1 MCTLGAPVCCYGSVA
16 ADFFS
21 RGVQEKDCAHV
32 ILADPCWLRR
42 LCMSESSGV
51 SSAQNKLGY
60 TKAKRMISLRSID
73 LVERWI

>member
-1 MCTLGAPVCCYGSVA
+1 MCSLGASVCCYGPVA
-16 ADFFS
+16 ADFSS
-21 RGVQEKDCAHV
+21 RGVQDKGCAHV
-32 ILADPCWLRR
+32 ILADPRWLRR
-42 LCMSESSGV
+42 LCRSESSGM